1 MLPCPRMILLDSRC
15 GPPSHSALRLPVLA
29 HRRPR
34 CYVLGTFQTL
44 CMQPRTR
51 SSFAHAAS
59 RCWYA
64 VRADTPP
71 GPSSVSRCV
80 RAPHVASCSC
90 ACARQ
95 LRRAEA
101 YMRLGSFDRAAA
113 DLAQVATSPPS
124 SRVAPGSALSFQGP
138 APSGENRMVGPA
150 GARSC
155 PEERIRRARARGAGA
170 AYPHRLWRDEAHFRS
185 HVRRVAAPSAL
196 VSTALLAAAAS
207 GRGE

>member
-1 MLPCPRMILLDSRC
+1 MARRLTAHSGCLSSHTGGRDATCRAHFRRCACSLRRARASPTLRQDAGTQSVQKPPPR
-15 GPPSHSALRLPVLA
+15 
-29 HRRPR
+29 
-34 CYVLGTFQTL
+34 
-44 CMQPRTR
+44 
-51 SSFAHAAS
+51 
-59 RCWYA
+59 
-64 VRADTPP
+64 
-71 GPSSVSRCV
+71 PSSVSRCV

-124 SRVAPGSALSFQGP
+124 PRVAPGSALSFKGP
-138 APSGENRMVGPA
+138 APSANRTVWPA

-155 PEERIRRARARGAGA
+155 PEECIRRARARGAGA
-170 AYPHRLWRDEAHFRS
+170 AYPHRLWRGEAHFRS

-196 VSTALLAAAAS
+196 VGTALLAAAAS